1 MEHDKRGLGGGRPAK
16 GSAKPPRGGRKRD
29 TSAMGNM
36 MARLSLSLSLS
47 LTLARMTPTLAL
59 ALALT
64 QPGNMLQYDG
74 VTGKGSRAPAGASS
88 SLPYGVPG
96 SLNNVAYMST
106 QPQPMS
112 RLLLPSAKV
121 RPDGLT

>member
-1 MEHDKRGLGGGRPAK
+1 MQHRLETLGPGAMGHATPLTMEHDKRGLGGGRPAK

-64 QPGNMLQYDG
+64 
-74 VTGKGSRAPAGASS
+74 
-88 SLPYGVPG
+88 
-96 SLNNVAYMST
+96 
-106 QPQPMS
+106 
-112 RLLLPSAKV
+112 
-121 RPDGLT
+121 

>member
-1 MEHDKRGLGGGRPAK
+1 MQHRLETLGPGAMGHATPLTMEHDKRGLGGGRPAK

-36 MARLSLSLSLS
+36 MARLTLSLSLS

-64 QPGNMLQYDG
+64 
-74 VTGKGSRAPAGASS
+74 
-88 SLPYGVPG
+88 
-96 SLNNVAYMST
+96 
-106 QPQPMS
+106 
-112 RLLLPSAKV
+112 
-121 RPDGLT
+121 

>member
-1 MEHDKRGLGGGRPAK
+1 MQHRLETLGPGAMGHATPLTMEHDKRGLGGGRPAK

-47 LTLARMTPTLAL
+47 LSLTLARMTPTLAL

-64 QPGNMLQYDG
+64 
-74 VTGKGSRAPAGASS
+74 
-88 SLPYGVPG
+88 
-96 SLNNVAYMST
+96 
-106 QPQPMS
+106 
-112 RLLLPSAKV
+112 
-121 RPDGLT
+121 